1 MIPLVDLSSQYKKLR
16 PEILAKIEEL
26 LESRSYIQ
34 GEYVAEFENKF
45 TRLHGAN
52 YGSGCSSGTSAL
64 FLALSALG
72 VGPGDEVITV
82 PNTFIATAE
91 AICHTGATPVF
102 VDIDPNTYGL
112 DPNCIELVLTRRT
125 KAIIPVH
132 LYGNP
137 CDMDPIMDIAG
148 RRRLYVVE
156 DCAQAHLAT
165 YKERF
170 VGTFGDAAAFS
181 FFPGKNLGAYG
192 DAGLVFVRERSHE
205 IRVRKLLDH
214 GRASKYEHDL
224 IGHNHRMDG
233 IQAAVLLVKLKYLTD
248 WTETRRRNGELY
260 GKLIAASGAQLMKGT
275 DGANPVHH
283 LYTVQVSNRA
293 AVIDYL
299 RSKGITASIHYP
311 IPLHLQPALKYLG
324 YKKNAFP
331 IAERIADRIL
341 SLPMCGELTTDQVEF
356 IASEFVKVAQA

>member
-1 MIPLVDLSSQYKKLR
+1 MIPLVDLAGQYKKLK
-16 PEILAKIEEL
+16 PEIMAKIEEL

-91 AICHTGATPVF
+91 AIWHTGAKPVF
-102 VDIDPNTYGL
+102 VDVDVDTYNL
-112 DPNCIELVLTRRT
+112 DPSRLKAAITSRT
-125 KAIIPVH
+125 KAIVPVH

-137 CDMDPIMDIAG
+137 CDMDQIMTIATQNG
-148 RRRLYVVE
+148 LLVVE
-156 DCAQAHLAT
+156 DCAQAHLAM
-165 YKERF
+165 YKGQQ
-170 VGTFGDAAAFS
+170 VGGIGNAAGFS

-192 DAGLVFVRERSHE
+192 DAGFVFAKAKEHE
-205 IRVRKLLDH
+205 IVVRKLIDH
-214 GRASKYEHDL
+214 GRLSKYEHDL

-233 IQAAVLLVKLKYLTD
+233 IQAAILLVKLQYLNE
-248 WTETRRRNGELY
+248 WTETRRRNAALY
-260 GKLIAASGAQLMKGT
+260 ERLLGGSGVKLQRTTPGAK
-275 DGANPVHH
+275 PVYH
-283 LYTVQVSNRA
+283 LFVVQVSNREEA
-293 AVIDYL
+293 IDYL

-311 IPLHLQPALKYLG
+311 VPLHLQPAFKRLDYRRG
-324 YKKNAFP
+324 SFP
-331 IAERIADRIL
+331 VAEAIAGRIL
-341 SLPMCGELTTDQVEF
+341 SLPMCAELTSDKVEF
-356 IASEFVKVAQA
+356 IASEFVKVARP